1 MGDTVWVLKEGQDE
15 DNWDHSLI
23 LSEEKALNR
32 LSKKLKIKKLSD
44 FYDYSVLNEEFD
56 GPDTEPN
63 FVKPI
68 DVKKSL
74 QALINAIQEG
84 DSGIKSPSGIVE
96 ELEDCLKK
104 VTEAEKENCNVRLSI
119 IP

>member
-1 MGDTVWVLKEGQDE
+1 MGNTIWVLKEGQDE
-15 DNWDHSLI
+15 DDWDHSFI
-23 LSEEKALNR
+23 LREEKALDR
-32 LSKKLKIKKLSD
+32 LTRKLKVKKLSD
-44 FYDYSVLNEEFD
+44 YYDYSVLNEEFD

-63 FVKPI
+63 YVKPV

-74 QALINAIQEG
+74 EALINSIKEG
-84 DSGIKSPSGIVE
+84 SSGIKSTSEILE

-104 VTEAEKENCNVRLSI
+104 VNEAEKENCDICLSL